1 MMTHT
6 CISSILLVIGIAWT
20 VNGHVLSHENDIKVS
35 DDELLNIEIY
45 YENLCPDSQN
55 FVTLQLQPTW
65 KKLGKYFN
73 PDLKPFG
80 KAEATPNDSTS
91 HSGYNFVCQHGLIEC
106 TGNMWQACFLNIPE
120 FTRDQQIDVVSC
132 IMGDGHSYDSGAAND
147 ATLRCMNEHG
157 MDQVSMK
164 TVSECANSYDGQERL
179 KKLGD
184 ETNSLDPKLTNVPWV
199 TFNGEFQ
206 QEWQDG
212 ALEDLEELLCKNF
225 LQDKPECNSNSR
237 M

>member
-1 MMTHT
+1 MNMHVG
-6 CISSILLVIGIAWT
+6 IFSLLLVIATSWT
-20 VNGHVLSHENDIKVS
+20 VNGHVLSHDKNSKVT

-45 YENLCPDSQN
+45 YESLCPDCQN
-55 FVTLQLQPTW
+55 FVTLQLTPTW

-106 TGNMWQACFLNIPE
+106 TGNMWQACFLSIPG

-132 IMGDGHSYDSGAAND
+132 INGDGHAFDSGAVND

-157 MDQVSMK
+157 MDQASMK
-164 TVSECANSYDGQERL
+164 AVSECANSYEGQELL
-179 KKLGD
+179 KNLGD
-184 ETNSLDPKLTNVPWV
+184 ETNSLDPKLTFVPWV

-212 ALEDLEELLCKNF
+212 AIDDLEELLCKNF
-225 LQDKPECNSNSR
+225 LQDKPECQSYFL